1 MWFSLK
7 LLVIL
12 FTFLNIIST
21 NGLPSVSMSQD
32 EKDDYWK
39 IESLIKKMDCNDKS
53 DGETFWH
60 GCNWCR
66 CESEEMKC
74 SNTGCRN
81 P

>member
-7 LLVIL
+7 LVVIL
-12 FTFLNIIST
+12 FTFLNIISSI
-21 NGLPSVSMSQD
+21 NGLPPATISH
-32 EKDDYWK
+32 EKDNWN
-39 IESLIKKMDCNDKS
+39 IESQIRKMDCNDKS

-66 CESEEMKC
+66 CDSDKIKC
-74 SNTGCRN
+74 SNTGCKN